1 MYIYQQL
8 YFADVFQCLIFIYYV
23 NVHTSTGNTSNK
35 NYNNQKC
42 TSRLQVEYVITKSNP
57 KSYVHIKSNPKYKIK
72 S

>member
-1 MYIYQQL
+1 MYIQ
-8 YFADVFQCLIFIYYV
+8 VPVIFFLC
-23 NVHTSTGNTSNK
+23 NTSNK